1 MQFFDPQQVGQD
13 VVPNPQDN
21 TVDIHWTLVEKGSSQ
36 VQLQAGYGG
45 NSFIGTL
52 GLTFNNFSLRNF
64 LKLKDFKPV
73 PQGDGQTLSIQA
85 QAGQYFKNYSLS
97 FTEPWLFGTRPTA
110 LSVGLIILRLII
122 QICTEHPKN

>member
-45 NSFIGTL
+45 NSVYRDIGI
-52 GLTFNNFSLRNF
+52 NF
-64 LKLKDFKPV
+64 
-73 PQGDGQTLSIQA
+73 
-85 QAGQYFKNYSLS
+85 
-97 FTEPWLFGTRPTA
+97 
-110 LSVGLIILRLII
+110 
-122 QICTEHPKN
+122 

>member
-1 MQFFDPQQVGQD
+1 MQFFDPQQIGQD
-13 VVPNPQDN
+13 IQPNQQDN
-21 TVDIHWTLVEKGSSQ
+21 TVDVHWTLVEKGSSQ

-73 PQGDGQTLSIQA
+73 PQGDGQMLSVQA
-85 QAGQYFKNYSLS
+85 QAGQYFKTTVYHLQNLGYL
-97 FTEPWLFGTRPTA
+97 GTD
-110 LSVGLIILRLII
+110 L
-122 QICTEHPKN
+122 QHYQ